1 MGFVSKI
8 LRKVFSIKHQDNT
21 EMTERSITVT
31 SDGDDTKNYNNDQ
44 NNSLVLRRN
53 RTSINTPDRTSTG
66 ARRDWRSG
74 YKEIDELVHEMRLEY
89 PNPTQH
95 LIWVPFNEF
104 IKCKQIDCGGFSTI
118 YEANWITAGQTVALK
133 CLKDSQDISIDFLNE
148 IKSHWVLFLQ
158 PQFLRCYGI
167 TQQPNTGEFMMVT
180 QYAPFGNLYTYLQKH
195 KRMTWK
201 EKIQIIKQIT
211 RALGEMHKRDLIHGD
226 LHSGNIM
233 NIDRTHFVLGDVG
246 LCGPAGRLT
255 HLVKDIC
262 RGKRPPIP
270 FGTPSFYSE
279 LMISCWDDNPLNR
292 PDAAEISKTIYH
304 WLVDD
309 SLDHRLLDFKE
320 IKEMRFR
327 QYLSLNLP
335 RSIYEQDTMEE
346 LLLSQSDT
354 DNQSQPSQDITNN
367 LQPSRDDHN
376 HLPISRNTYNFTSN
390 TRNSY
395 TTKYSRSKETY
406 KISSPTRDIY
416 SFLPPTSKQHHGST
430 TTSKSLETEHS
441 VTNPINNQFNTEGR
455 PNAMSV
461 FIPEDDIQTLQTFWA
476 LEGTNS

>member
-8 LRKVFSIKHQDNT
+8 LRKVFSIKHQDDT
-21 EMTERSITVT
+21 EITERSITVITT
-31 SDGDDTKNYNNDQ
+31 SDGDDTKNYNNNQ

-53 RTSINTPDRTSTG
+53 TTSINTPDRTSTG

-104 IKCKQIDCGGFSTI
+104 LKCKQIDCGGFSTI

-133 CLKDSQDISIDFLNE
+133 CLKDSQDIN
-148 IKSHWVLFLQ
+148 
-158 PQFLRCYGI
+158 
-167 TQQPNTGEFMMVT
+167 
-180 QYAPFGNLYTYLQKH
+180 
-195 KRMTWK
+195 
-201 EKIQIIKQIT
+201 
-211 RALGEMHKRDLIHGD
+211 
-226 LHSGNIM
+226 
-233 NIDRTHFVLGDVG
+233 VG

-309 SLDHRLLDFKE
+309 SLDQCMRRNSYKSRFGKFHNKKVTHPGAVYHSRLLDFKE

-327 QYLSLNLP
+327 QYLSLNIP

-346 LLLSQSDT
+346 LLQSQSDT
-354 DNQSQPSQDITNN
+354 NNQSQPSQDITNN

-430 TTSKSLETEHS
+430 TIISKSLETEHS
-441 VTNPINNQFNTEGR
+441 ETLVTNPINNRFNTEGR

-476 LEGTNS
+476 LEGTNSSRTNLSTIWSTSN

>member
-8 LRKVFSIKHQDNT
+8 LRKVFSVKHQGDA
-21 EMTERSITVT
+21 EITERSINGITT
-31 SDGDDTKNYNNDQ
+31 NDGDGTNNYNNNQD
-44 NNSLVLRRN
+44 NSLVLGRN
-53 RTSINTPDRTSTG
+53 ITSVNTPDRTSTG

-74 YKEIDELVHEMRLEY
+74 YKQIDELVHEMRLEY

-95 LIWVPFNEF
+95 LMWIPFNEF

-118 YEANWITAGQTVALK
+118 YEATWITAGQTIALK
-133 CLKDSQDISIDFLNE
+133 CLKDSQDI
-148 IKSHWVLFLQ
+148 
-158 PQFLRCYGI
+158 R
-167 TQQPNTGEFMMVT
+167 EFMMVT
-180 QYAPFGNLYTYLQKH
+180 QYAPFGDLYTYLQKH
-195 KRMTWK
+195 KRLTWK

-246 LCGPAGRLT
+246 LCGPAGRLA

-262 RGKRPPIP
+262 NRRRPPIT

-279 LMISCWDDNPLNR
+279 LMTACWDDNPLNR

-309 SLDHRLLDFKE
+309 SLDKCMRRNSYKSRFGKLHNKKVTHPGAVYHSRLLDFKE
-320 IKEMRFR
+320 IKEMRLR

-335 RSIYEQDTMEE
+335 RSIYEIYDQDIMEE
-346 LLLSQSDT
+346 LLQSQSDT
-354 DNQSQPSQDITNN
+354 DNQSQPSQDVTNN

-376 HLPISRNTYNFTSN
+376 HLPTSRNTYNFTSN
-390 TRNSY
+390 TRSSY

-416 SFLPPTSKQHHGST
+416 SFLPPTPKQYNGST
-430 TTSKSLETEHS
+430 TNISKSLETEHS
-441 VTNPINNQFNTEGR
+441 ETLGR
-455 PNAMSV
+455 QNAMSV

-476 LEGTNS
+476 LEGANS